1 MQETPSPP
9 NIEIAHEKTYAVS
22 GTFNAKYACNRIRLE
37 EHKGKKSNRGD
48 AEEQKK
54 NPSPH
59 PDETRMWSRYPNKQL
74 LKYVMS
80 AENEYL
86 SMFWLIVT
94 IPDMS
99 TYARERQKAL
109 LRAYELP

>member
-1 MQETPSPP
+1 
-9 NIEIAHEKTYAVS
+9 
-22 GTFNAKYACNRIRLE
+22 
-37 EHKGKKSNRGD
+37 
-48 AEEQKK
+48 
-54 NPSPH
+54 
-59 PDETRMWSRYPNKQL
+59 
-74 LKYVMS
+74 MS